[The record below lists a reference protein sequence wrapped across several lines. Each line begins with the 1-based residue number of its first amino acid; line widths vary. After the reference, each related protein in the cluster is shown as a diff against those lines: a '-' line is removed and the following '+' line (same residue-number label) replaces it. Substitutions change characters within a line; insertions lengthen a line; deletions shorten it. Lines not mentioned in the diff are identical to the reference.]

1 MPSPPQ
7 PPPPRP
13 PCSIGHKIS
22 PNKILS
28 IDLTKSYPTSFTCHV
43 VGAITSELDRDH
55 VTLWKL
61 HLLRENNDFTI
72 MFGYVERSTNKINL
86 CTMVGQV
93 LENDLCKPV
102 NLGFITYDNSD
113 INNLQQINK
122 CMTNMSKDDLI
133 MFFIDSSAFK
143 QDRASDGSEIT
154 DSTEIENPDVPILFA
169 YLNETGPAPQMGGK
183 RKTKKSKKSKKNTRR

>member
-1 MPSPPQ
+1 MAQTPPNTA
-7 PPPPRP
+7 
-13 PCSIGHKIS
+13 CVIGHRIS

-55 VTLWKL
+55 VTIWKL
-61 HLLRENNDFTI
+61 HLLRENNEVSNQ
-72 MFGYVERSTNKINL
+72 FGYVERSTNKINI

-93 LENDLCKPV
+93 LENNPCMPV

-113 INNLQQINK
+113 INNLKQINK
-122 CMTNMSKDDLI
+122 CMTNMSINDLS

-154 DSTEIENPDVPILFA
+154 DSTEIENPDVPFLFA
-169 YLNETGPAPQMGGK
+169 YVNETGPAPQRGGK
-183 RKTKKSKKSKKNTRR
+183 RKTKKSKKSKKHTRR